1 MTKSMAWDLW
11 AAKLIMG
18 FCSVNTVFWPL
29 LIHVAKQIP
38 KSGKKKSKKVTLWIV
53 DQRVITFKPPLIATK
68 TKTLAEYGKKVD
80 FLIQLSNRV
89 EFWTVS

>member
-18 FCSVNTVFWPL
+18 FRSVDIVFCPL
-29 LIHVAKQIP
+29 LIHAAKQIP
-38 KSGKKKSKKVTLWIV
+38 KSKKKLKKRVTLWIV
-53 DQRVITFKPPLIATK
+53 DQRVITFKTPLIATK
-68 TKTLAEYGKKVD
+68 TKTLAGYGKKVD